1 MVAPEGFAQ
10 SSGTFKVPHWVCGD
24 FSHADQAILKGVWLG
39 FADAWAP
46 PMTRRTTASVTTL
59 ALRKRPPY
67 VTRLVMMRPFDAINS
82 TPTVTAVQ
90 VFGTDGGLA
99 A

>member
-1 MVAPEGFAQ
+1 
-10 SSGTFKVPHWVCGD
+10 
-24 FSHADQAILKGVWLG
+24 
-39 FADAWAP
+39 
-46 PMTRRTTASVTTL
+46 
-59 ALRKRPPY
+59 
-67 VTRLVMMRPFDAINS
+67 MRPFDAINS

>member
-1 MVAPEGFAQ
+1 
-10 SSGTFKVPHWVCGD
+10 
-24 FSHADQAILKGVWLG
+24 
-39 FADAWAP
+39 
-46 PMTRRTTASVTTL
+46 MTRRTAATVTTL
-59 ALRKRPPY
+59 ALRKRSRY

-82 TPTVTAVQ
+82 TPTVTAAQ